1 MHRRR
6 LDRRPYTFLKISDGC
21 DHACSFCSIPL
32 MKGKHRSVTRDILI
46 EEMRALVADGVKEF
60 NLVAQDLAD
69 YGKDLDD
76 GYRLPRLLRDLCA
89 VDGDFWIRCLYLYP
103 GGVTDEFLEVVAT
116 EPKIV
121 PYVDMPLQHLDPDT
135 MHLMKRPYREKNTLH
150 LVKRMRAAV
159 PGLTFR
165 TTMIVG
171 FPGETEDAHQ
181 RMLDGL
187 RALRFNWVGAFRYSR
202 EEDTPAGQARNQ
214 IPDEVK
220 EERWHAIME
229 LQSTITAEY
238 NRARIG
244 TSARVL
250 VENFDETSNRWTG
263 RSPSEAPEVDGSVLF
278 SSDAPVAA
286 GHFANVFITAADVY
300 DVMGRAT

>member
-1 MHRRR
+1 
-6 LDRRPYTFLKISDGC
+6 
-21 DHACSFCSIPL
+21 
-32 MKGKHRSVTRDILI
+32 
-46 EEMRALVADGVKEF
+46 
-60 NLVAQDLAD
+60 
-69 YGKDLDD
+69 
-76 GYRLPRLLRDLCA
+76 
-89 VDGDFWIRCLYLYP
+89 
-103 GGVTDEFLEVVAT
+103 
-116 EPKIV
+116 
-121 PYVDMPLQHLDPDT
+121 
-135 MHLMKRPYREKNTLH
+135 
-150 LVKRMRAAV
+150 MRAAV

-181 RMLDGL
+181 RVLDGL

-202 EEDTPAGQARNQ
+202 EEDTPAGQAPDQ

-220 EERWHAIME
+220 EERWHAVME

-286 GHFANVFITAADVY
+286 GHFANVFITAAGVY